1 MAKHSKSVSLIIVAV
16 DFKFKAFDYERF
28 EIEYLEK
35 KNLSDRFAF
44 GLQNVLDRTVIRIF
58 DTINKSR
65 FN

>member
-1 MAKHSKSVSLIIVAV
+1 MEIGLIDEIGTSDDYLVKLSKEFNL
-16 DFKFKAFDYERF
+16 F